1 MLRFYFFTAKQGTW
15 VHNFDRGLRRGFIE
29 HLQRMLHAD
38 RACILSE
45 HLAATNS
52 GRAHVLLLRSGFSEN
67 CPVFIYFNYEYLLVL
82 LFYFMNILSPVHMRW
97 FTHGVQII
105 HICIICTRVYF
116 WACER
121 NYIYAKVNLHMCKY
135 TPPCK
140 YTPAQ
145 TRCIFAFAYMY
156 FYMYVFLVMWTR
168 SKYTPVCKCK
178 FSSYFK

>member
-1 MLRFYFFTAKQGTW
+1 MDDNIYNTYNSCINNKYWVVIIVTRGKSGPFTEKLCSSAN
-15 VHNFDRGLRRGFIE
+15 VCSCF
-29 HLQRMLHAD
+29 
-38 RACILSE
+38 
-45 HLAATNS
+45 
-52 GRAHVLLLRSGFSEN
+52 
-67 CPVFIYFNYEYLLVL
+67 
-82 LFYFMNILSPVHMRW
+82 LSPVHMRW

-121 NYIYAKVNLHMCKY
+121 NCIYVKVNLHMCKY

-156 FYMYVFLVMWTR
+156 FLHVCIFGHVNAQQI
-168 SKYTPVCKCK
+168 YTPMQM
-178 FSSYFK
+178 